1 MQKKREVIISSIIVF
16 FYSSTKIY
24 PISFLFFIHVQSL
37 STQKKCRNGF
47 SFSFWGRY
55 NELALIYLILH
66 IYYLDKVWKKMMNLS
81 DYFSSASGLIKT
93 HLATTIELVNLFLF
107 SNSLRLCILIAL
119 FLDAWLVPSKS
130 RSTGVL
136 NV

>member
-1 MQKKREVIISSIIVF
+1 
-16 FYSSTKIY
+16 
-24 PISFLFFIHVQSL
+24 
-37 STQKKCRNGF
+37 
-47 SFSFWGRY
+47 
-55 NELALIYLILH
+55 
-66 IYYLDKVWKKMMNLS
+66 MMNLS

-107 SNSLRLCILIAL
+107 SNSLLLCILIAL